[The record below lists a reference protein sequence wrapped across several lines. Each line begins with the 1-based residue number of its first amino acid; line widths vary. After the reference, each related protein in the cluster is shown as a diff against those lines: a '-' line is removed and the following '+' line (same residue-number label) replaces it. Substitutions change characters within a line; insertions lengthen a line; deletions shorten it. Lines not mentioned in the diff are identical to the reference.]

1 MPNFK
6 WLPQPLLSL
15 TLLLT
20 WLLVWNSLA
29 LGQLVLGAIVAIAI
43 PMIAAPFWPDPPKVR
58 KPVLLLR
65 FAMMVLI
72 DIVAANLTVAKL
84 ILVRS
89 PRTLQSRFVHLPLD
103 LDHDFAIT
111 LLANTISL
119 TPGTISS
126 ELSRDRRNLLI
137 HCLDLDN
144 ETTLIMNIKS
154 RYEAPLKQVFETC

>member
-1 MPNFK
+1 MPGFK

-29 LGQLVLGAIVAIAI
+29 LSPLVLGAIVAIAI

-58 KPVLLLR
+58 KPVVLLR
-65 FAMMVLI
+65 FAMMVLM
-72 DIVAANLTVAKL
+72 DIVVANLTVAKL

-103 LDHDFAIT
+103 LEHDFSIT

-119 TPGTISS
+119 TPGTVSS

-137 HCLDLDN
+137 HCLDLDD
-144 ETTLIMNIKS
+144 ETALIMNIKS

>member
-1 MPNFK
+1 MPGFK

-29 LGQLVLGAIVAIAI
+29 LSPLVLGAIVAIAI

-58 KPVLLLR
+58 KPVVLLR
-65 FAMMVLI
+65 FAMMVLM
-72 DIVAANLTVAKL
+72 DIVVANLTVAKL

-103 LDHDFAIT
+103 LEHDFSIT

-119 TPGTISS
+119 TPGTVSS

-137 HCLDLDN
+137 PCLDLDD
-144 ETTLIMNIKS
+144 ETALIMNIKS